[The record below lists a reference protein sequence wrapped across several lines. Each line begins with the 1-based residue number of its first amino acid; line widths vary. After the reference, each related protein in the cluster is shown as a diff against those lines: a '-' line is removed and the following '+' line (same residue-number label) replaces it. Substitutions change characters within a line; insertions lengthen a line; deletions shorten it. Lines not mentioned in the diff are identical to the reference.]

1 MTLTHSTLSRIAGI
15 TLGVSL
21 AAVGLVACSSGQ
33 VNPAASSTSSASSTP
48 EPEPTFVASGTANDN
63 VAFVRALVLRATKKA
78 GLNAS
83 SLAIAQQ
90 LARDGF
96 DPKGIQFTDNSTAA
110 GLKPDSVVVAAEM
123 KGQCLITQYGAGI
136 GGVQIDVA
144 PVLKSG
150 GCLLGRSI
158 QHL

>member
-1 MTLTHSTLSRIAGI
+1 MTLSHNVLVRFAGV

-21 AAVGLVACSSGQ
+21 AAVGLVACSTGTANPTVSG
-33 VNPAASSTSSASSTP
+33 STSAGNTP
-48 EPEPTFVASGTANDN
+48 EPVPTFAASGTASDN
-63 VAFVRALVLRATKKA
+63 IAFVRALVLRATKKG
-78 GLNAS
+78 GLNTS
-83 SLAIAQQ
+83 SFAIAQQ

-96 DPKGIQFTDNSTAA
+96 DPKGIQYTDNSTAA
-110 GLKPDSVVVAAEM
+110 GLKPDSVIVAAEI
-123 KGQCLITQYGAGI
+123 KGQCLIAQYGAGI